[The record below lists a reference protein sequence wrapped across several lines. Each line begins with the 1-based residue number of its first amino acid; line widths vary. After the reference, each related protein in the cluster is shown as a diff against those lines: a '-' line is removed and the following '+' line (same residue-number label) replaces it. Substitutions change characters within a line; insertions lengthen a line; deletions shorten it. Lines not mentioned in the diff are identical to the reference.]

1 MQTAAQTHKHLPTV
15 SLPAPPVTVAALDA
29 AAEADP
35 AGVGALAGRVE
46 LLDGLCVLRPWPTPL
61 RTRVTQRLA
70 DLLAAAAPSGA
81 WVHPHGVGVQVS
93 ARTLLI
99 PDIVVGPAP
108 AQPPASVPG
117 PTGPAMPDQPAAG
130 ARAAG
135 DRRAEAGPAIPSPAA
150 AVANRTEE
158 PPFLVVEVADE
169 NTRRYTQTLKLEVYR
184 ERAVPSFWLVDPDPA
199 AATATVEVYDLVDG
213 AYLRT
218 AQASGPAPLTV
229 TRPFPVTIIPADLI
243 DPGD

>member
-1 MQTAAQTHKHLPTV
+1 MQTVAQTHKHLPTV

-46 LLDGLCVLRPWPTPL
+46 LVDGLCVLRPWPTPL

-70 DLLAAAAPSGA
+70 ELLAAAAPSGA
-81 WVHPHGVGVQVS
+81 WVHPHGVSVQVS

-108 AQPPASVPG
+108 AQPPASAPG
-117 PTGPAMPDQPAAG
+117 MPPTGPATPDQPAPG
-130 ARAAG
+130 ATG
-135 DRRAEAGPAIPSPAA
+135 TRRAEAGPAIPSPAGA
-150 AVANRTEE
+150 AAHRTEE
-158 PPFLVVEVADE
+158 PPFLVVEVADG
-169 NTRRYTQTLKLEVYR
+169 NTRRYTQNLKLDVYR

-213 AYLRT
+213 AYIRT

-229 TRPFPVTIIPADLI
+229 TRPFPVTVVPADLI